1 MLGGKSPVL
10 AVRAFEGGGRGAL
23 DATTV
28 SVGEGATSAGGACWF
43 KLERAS
49 EACPD
54 FGKTSALFSELGEA
68 VLSSGA
74 GNTED
79 ATALIP
85 ALEAGLKFVG
95 ALALAGVGCFA
106 FSGLGLAGDACETPE
121 LSTRVCKG
129 PSF

>member
-1 MLGGKSPVL
+1 
-10 AVRAFEGGGRGAL
+10 
-23 DATTV
+23 
-28 SVGEGATSAGGACWF
+28 
-43 KLERAS
+43 LERAS

-95 ALALAGVGCFA
+95 ALALAGVGCFT